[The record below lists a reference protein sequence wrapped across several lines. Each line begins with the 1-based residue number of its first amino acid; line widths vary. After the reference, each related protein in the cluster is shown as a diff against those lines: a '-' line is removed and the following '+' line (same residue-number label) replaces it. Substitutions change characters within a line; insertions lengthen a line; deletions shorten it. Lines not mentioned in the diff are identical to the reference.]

1 MRQSICLSL
10 SDHPNFEQQVLQ
22 WASTHPYY
30 CYLTS
35 NGHTHAPYSSFD
47 VLLAIG
53 AQEVLSCTNNAFD
66 SIKEHTRPTSSSGSQ
81 NPDWWFGYL
90 SYDLKNEVED
100 LTTTLPD
107 HAQLPQLSFFKPKH
121 VITIKGDDITIESTD
136 TEALLSSIVHDL
148 PTGQAGITFNNKSS
162 NTRNNPI
169 KLQARMDREEYIETI
184 KKLKQHIKDGDVYE
198 INYCQEFYA
207 EHTTIDPLDTFQRL
221 NAISKAPF
229 AALLR
234 TGDNYAICSSPERF
248 LLKQHDKIV
257 SQPIKG
263 TRKRSTNPVEDE
275 ALKTELKNSV
285 KDRAENVMI
294 VDLVRN
300 DLARTCKPGS
310 IKVEEL
316 FGIHSFDQVHH
327 MISTITAQVD
337 EETNNIDLIKN
348 AFPMGSMTGAPKVRM
363 MQLAEQYE
371 KSARGLYS
379 GSIGYFAPNGD
390 FDLNVVIRTIIYN
403 SAKQYLSYHV
413 GGAIVWDSVPE
424 EEYEECLLK
433 AAAMRRVL
441 EE

>member
-1 MRQSICLSL
+1 MRQSIRLSL
-10 SDHPNFEQQVLQ
+10 SEHPNFIQQALN
-22 WASTHPYY
+22 WASTHQYY

-35 NGHTHAPYSSFD
+35 NGHTHAPYSSYD

-53 AQEVLSCTNNAFD
+53 AEEVLSCTTKGF
-66 SIKEHTRPTSSSGSQ
+66 SSLVKHTQ
-81 NPDWWFGYL
+81 LNPDWWFGYF

-100 LTTTLPD
+100 LTTSLPD
-107 HAQLPQLSFFKPKH
+107 HAGLPRLCFFRPEH
-121 VITIKGDDITIESTD
+121 VITLKGDDITIESTD
-136 TEALLSSIVHDL
+136 TDSIVN
-148 PTGQAGITFNNKSS
+148 TITEYPG
-162 NTRNNPI
+162 TRSTDTSGKQNPI
-169 KLQARMDREEYIETI
+169 SIQARMDREEYIKTI
-184 KKLKQHIKDGDVYE
+184 RKLKQHIKDGDVYE

-207 EHTTIDPLDTFQRL
+207 EQTTIDPLDTFQRL
-221 NAISKAPF
+221 NDISKAPF

-234 TGDNYAICSSPERF
+234 TEGNYAICSSPERF

-263 TRKRSTNPVEDE
+263 TRKRSTDPVEDD
-275 ALKTELKNSV
+275 ALKEELKNSI

-300 DLARTCKPGS
+300 DLARTCKPGT
-310 IKVEEL
+310 IEVEEL

-337 EETNNIDLIKN
+337 RTTNNIELIKN

-379 GSIGYFAPNGD
+379 GSIGYFTPNGD

-403 SAKQYLSYHV
+403 STKQYLSYHV
-413 GGAIVWDSVPE
+413 GGAIVWDSIPE

-433 AAAMRRVL
+433 ANAMRRVL
-441 EE
+441 EEL

>member
-1 MRQSICLSL
+1 MRQSISLSL
-10 SDHPNFEQQVLQ
+10 SDHPNFEQQALQ
-22 WASTHPYY
+22 WASTHTYY

-35 NGHTHAPYSSFD
+35 NGHTHATYSSFD

-53 AQEVLSCTNNAFD
+53 AQEVLSCTIGNAFKKLSD
-66 SIKEHTRPTSSSGSQ
+66 RLVQS
-81 NPDWWFGYL
+81 PDWWFGYL

-107 HAQLPQLSFFKPKH
+107 HAHLPQLCFFRPEH
-121 VITIKGDDITIESTD
+121 VITLKGDEITIESAD
-136 TEALLSSIVHDL
+136 ADALLSSITNYL
-148 PTGQAGITFNNKSS
+148 PTKQV
-162 NTRNNPI
+162 I
-169 KLQARMDREEYIETI
+169 KHSPVKLKARMDRGEYIETI

-257 SQPIKG
+257 SQPVKG
-263 TRKRSTNPVEDE
+263 TRKRSTDPVEDK
-275 ALKTELKNSV
+275 ALKDELKNSI

-300 DLARTCKPGS
+300 DLARTCKSGS
-310 IKVEEL
+310 IEVEEL

-337 EETNNIDLIKN
+337 ANTNNIDLIKN

-433 AAAMRRVL
+433 AAAMRKVL
-441 EE
+441 EA